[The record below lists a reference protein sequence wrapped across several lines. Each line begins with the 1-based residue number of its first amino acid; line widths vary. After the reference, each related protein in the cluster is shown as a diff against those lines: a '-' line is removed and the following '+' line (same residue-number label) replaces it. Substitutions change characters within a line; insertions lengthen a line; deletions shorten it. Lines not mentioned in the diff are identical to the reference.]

1 MSSRALNNGQG
12 NTEVAEAIRDACV
25 QAALN
30 AYENAR
36 MDGLCHE
43 GAWEVAVGA
52 MQTLNVARVLEKVA
66 EQPRQQS

>member
-1 MSSRALNNGQG
+1 MSNSSNENGQ
-12 NTEVAEAIRDACV
+12 EMVDLALAVQRACV
-25 QAALN
+25 DAALG

-52 MQTLNVARVLEKVA
+52 MRSLNVQRIVEKIAV
-66 EQPRQQS
+66 QDNQRG